1 MSTNTFKWSAMALAA
16 AAILSFTSCS
26 SDPAIG
32 ESTSSATYQKGV
44 PGRVVVDTYT
54 LNAKVTAVDTAERKV
69 TLASSD
75 GKQTT
80 VKCGPEIVNFDQI
93 HVGDQVKVRATS
105 ELAVAMADASTPSSI
120 SGAALV
126 ALAPKGGQPG
136 GVMAETQQYTATVTE
151 IGLKRHEATL
161 RFPDGT
167 TKKFAV
173 RKDVDLSQ
181 RKVGEQVAVSVTMA
195 MAVSVEKP

>member
-1 MSTNTFKWSAMALAA
+1 MSTSTFNWSAMALAA
-16 AAILSFTSCS
+16 VAILSFTSCS

-32 ESTSSATYQKGV
+32 ESTSSTTYQKGV

-54 LNAKVTAVDTAERKV
+54 LNAKVTGIDTAERKV

-75 GKQTT
+75 GKETT

-93 HVGDQVKVRATS
+93 HIGDQVKVRATS
-105 ELAVAMADASTPSSI
+105 ELAVAMADASTPSGI
-120 SGAALV
+120 SGAGFV
-126 ALAPKGGQPG
+126 TLAPKGAQPG
-136 GVMAETQQYTATVTE
+136 GLMAETQQYTATVTE

-161 RFPDGT
+161 RFPDGS

-181 RKVGEQVAVSVTMA
+181 RKVGEQVAVRVTVA

>member
-1 MSTNTFKWSAMALAA
+1 MSTNTFIWSATALAA

-32 ESTSSATYQKGV
+32 ESTSSTTYQKGV
-44 PGRVVVDTYT
+44 PGRVVVETYK
-54 LNAKVTAVDTAERKV
+54 LNATVTGMDTAERKL
-69 TLASSD
+69 TLTSSD

-80 VKCGPEIVNFDQI
+80 VKCGPEIVNYDQI

-105 ELAVAMADASTPSSI
+105 ELAVAMADASTPSGI
-120 SGAALV
+120 SGAGLV
-126 ALAPKGGQPG
+126 TLAPKGGQPG
-136 GVMAETQQYTATVTE
+136 GLMAETQQYTATVTE

-161 RFPDGT
+161 RLPDGT
-167 TKKFAV
+167 TRKFAV

-181 RKVGEQVAVSVTMA
+181 RKVGEQVVVRVTTA